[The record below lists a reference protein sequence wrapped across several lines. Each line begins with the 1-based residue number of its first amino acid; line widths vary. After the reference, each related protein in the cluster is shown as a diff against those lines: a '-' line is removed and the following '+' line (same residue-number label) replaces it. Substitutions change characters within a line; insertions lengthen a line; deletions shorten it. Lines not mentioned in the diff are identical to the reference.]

1 MRLAGKETTT
11 ALKEE
16 RAQRLAKKMKAILAT
31 ESGEPDVAVMAL
43 GKLLSTPAVREL
55 ALTETW
61 AATVSVSD
69 VVGTATIRGD
79 QAVVNTMIGN
89 AREFFGGLK
98 SEKGGGGGSTNDT
111 VITAGLAALVG
122 DKESMAGHQASYV
135 RLLDVRTERVK
146 AAVEARRGAME
157 GDDKQYVHPS
167 KAIYKNK

>member
-61 AATVSVSD
+61 AATGCPMWSVPP
-69 VVGTATIRGD
+69 
-79 QAVVNTMIGN
+79 Q
-89 AREFFGGLK
+89 
-98 SEKGGGGGSTNDT
+98 SEVTRQSST
-111 VITAGLAALVG
+111 
-122 DKESMAGHQASYV
+122 
-135 RLLDVRTERVK
+135 
-146 AAVEARRGAME
+146 
-157 GDDKQYVHPS
+157 P
-167 KAIYKNK
+167 